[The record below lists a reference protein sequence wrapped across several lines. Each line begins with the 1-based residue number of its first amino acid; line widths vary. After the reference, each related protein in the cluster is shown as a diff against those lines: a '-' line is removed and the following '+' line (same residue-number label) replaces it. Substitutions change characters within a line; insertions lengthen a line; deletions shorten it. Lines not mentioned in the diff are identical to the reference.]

1 MSATSATSA
10 LSGTSAASTA
20 STLSTALTTK
30 TLNQDDFLKL
40 LVVQMQSQDPLNPK
54 QDSEF
59 IAQMTQFSTLEQS
72 KSMQKDI
79 AALHAD
85 SSLTQANSMIGRFV
99 EIQQDAHT
107 VLPPREVSAV
117 QVINGTPRLVVD
129 GQLYDTN
136 QVVSILPSFSK

>member
-10 LSGTSAASTA
+10 LSGTTAASTA
-20 STLSTALTTK
+20 NTLSTALTTK

-99 EIQQDAHT
+99 EMRTRFCHPAKFR
-107 VLPPREVSAV
+107 PC
-117 QVINGTPRLVVD
+117 
-129 GQLYDTN
+129 
-136 QVVSILPSFSK
+136 K